1 MSIELLKSKNI
12 PLLQIEQNKG
22 QIDGLPKNPR
32 IIKDYKYEKLKK
44 SIEDNPEMLG
54 ARELLVYPFDGKYII
69 IGGNMR
75 YSVCKELGYK
85 NLPCKIL
92 PESYSVEQLKAI
104 TIKDNVAF
112 GENDWEMLAN
122 EWGTEELKEWGLDI
136 PSYMLGDE
144 DAINLDDF
152 FEESNQEEKEEKF
165 KIILEYTED
174 YYNTVI
180 EAFKNHSGSKEDIVA
195 KLLGL

>member
-54 ARELLVYPFDGKYII
+54 ARELLVYPYDGKYII

-92 PESYSVEQLKAI
+92 PESYSVQQLKAI

-112 GENDWEMLAN
+112 GDNDWEMLAN
-122 EWGTEELKEWGLDI
+122 EWDAEELEEWGMELPNYNTDLDYSEKNQEIDVDSLDSQMSIKLNYTEEEYWIVKEQLLKIAQSPEQAVW
-136 PSYMLGDE
+136 
-144 DAINLDDF
+144 
-152 FEESNQEEKEEKF
+152 
-165 KIILEYTED
+165 
-174 YYNTVI
+174 
-180 EAFKNHSGSKEDIVA
+180 
-195 KLLGL
+195 KLLGNE